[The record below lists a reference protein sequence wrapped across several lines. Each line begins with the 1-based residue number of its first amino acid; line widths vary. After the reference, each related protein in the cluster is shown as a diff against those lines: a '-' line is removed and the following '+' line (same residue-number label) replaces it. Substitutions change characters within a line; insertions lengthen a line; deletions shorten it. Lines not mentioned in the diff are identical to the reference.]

1 VQASLQPNHTVLVSL
16 LIAMVL
22 GPTTSQGEKVGGNAD
37 YSKIDW
43 VRKAFESFDADKSG
57 FIDPQELRA
66 ALTMLGVEVDFEKLK
81 QMGVEDK
88 DGDGELSLADLDKNN
103 DNKIDFDEFKA
114 IAHILPKREH
124 AIYRGALHS
133 DPITMP
139 RDPTKESDVQRCRRE
154 AQQSTKTALNTVLG
168 KLRTKMKLDTEKKL
182 LNKNTLLR
190 KFQELDVSGDAR
202 VNSKELEQYLREENP
217 EITKMNAWLI
227 MNCADTNNDQH
238 MTFDEFQRMMT
249 TVARG
254 TLEGDK

>member
-1 VQASLQPNHTVLVSL
+1 MSCRRAGIRFFHVFLT
-16 LIAMVL
+16 L
-22 GPTTSQGEKVGGNAD
+22 GSVC
-37 YSKIDW
+37 
-43 VRKAFESFDADKSG
+43 ADKSG

-139 RDPTKESDVQRCRRE
+139 RDPTKVCVACVALLGWWLGCARRRI
-154 AQQSTKTALNTVLG
+154 TCPG
-168 KLRTKMKLDTEKKL
+168 
-182 LNKNTLLR
+182 
-190 KFQELDVSGDAR
+190 AR
-202 VNSKELEQYLREENP
+202 GS
-217 EITKMNAWLI
+217 
-227 MNCADTNNDQH
+227 H
-238 MTFDEFQRMMT
+238 
-249 TVARG
+249 VARMRSG
-254 TLEGDK
+254 CAALLSI